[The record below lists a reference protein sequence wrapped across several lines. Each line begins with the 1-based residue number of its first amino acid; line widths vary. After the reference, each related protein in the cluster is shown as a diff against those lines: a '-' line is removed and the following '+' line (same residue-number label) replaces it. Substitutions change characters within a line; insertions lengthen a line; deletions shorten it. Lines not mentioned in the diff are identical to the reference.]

1 MPVTSMI
8 RLARVD
14 FETTDPAQLRAAV
27 RLPQVLQPLPHSMVL
42 RVAVAVGR
50 NAPESRD
57 FVLREIPQPVELAG
71 EVRAEERIFAYR
83 LDDADVPRVSAF
95 RSELIARKR
104 DGRGGVIAISVVPR
118 ACKVTELPDGPI
130 LFTTY
135 LRTAETVDYVTVAR
149 DVDLRTLLPGRDIAA
164 YTPRCGV

>member
-104 DGRGGVIAISVVPR
+104 DGRGGAIAISVVPR
-118 ACKVTELPDGPI
+118 ACKVAELPDGPI

-135 LRTAETVDYVTVAR
+135 LRTAETVDYVAVAR
-149 DVDLRTLLPGRDIAA
+149 DVDLRTLLHGRDIAA
-164 YTPRCGV
+164 DTPRCGV